1 MKYFEFNK
9 DEKTL
14 NALDQTGQIFAVN
27 RRNFI
32 VGGSALFAGFAI
44 PGGLSGAIASAN
56 PDTAEVNAWVSIHS
70 DGEVVIVSPN
80 AEMGQG
86 TMTAIPL
93 LAAEELDA
101 DWSKVRV
108 EQVGPISKEYG
119 NPIFGGIIHTV
130 ASLTTAGLF
139 DNVRL
144 AGAQARKM
152 LLAEAAKQ
160 WGVSVASLTTEN
172 GYVYQGLRKKSY
184 GDVIKGSKGLK
195 NPPKA
200 VRSDL
205 KKPSE
210 YRLIGKNIGRVD
222 VPAKVNGSAEFG
234 LDVKVP
240 GMVHASIIRAPMHGA
255 KPKKV
260 DNQNEGALKAKV
272 SIIKLDYGV
281 ALLAKDIADVL
292 AAREAVD
299 VNWELPSLARNY
311 DSQKSLG
318 DYAKV
323 SEDETVKGISWPG
336 KARVPWA
343 RAVRGDASDYKTKM
357 TSGDF
362 KSISATYTSE
372 HTYHAQMEPMNA
384 TAKVSSDGK
393 SAEIWAPTQAISVST
408 FAAAG
413 VLKTS
418 PGNIKVNTTF
428 LGGGFGRRAQ
438 VDYVVDAVILSK
450 ITKKPV
456 KVVWSREDD
465 LAAGAF
471 KPSTAVNLS
480 AAVSKDGQIGAWK
493 HRTVGESPLKYYAK
507 GLLGEKGE
515 DILIMSGSEQLNY
528 KLPNQIAEHINR
540 EQGTRLAAW
549 RGIGHGPNRFASES
563 FVDEIALS
571 LGQDPA
577 AYRLSLA
584 NNPRVKNVINKVME
598 MSDWGKRKD
607 GVSQGIAYSDY
618 NGSHSAGVAEISVD
632 EKTGKIKV
640 HRYYIAVDPGLPLL
654 PDNVRAQ
661 IESGVIY
668 GISAALTERVSHSEG
683 VVEQSNFH
691 DYEVLRMADVPEVI
705 IEIMPSGDRP
715 SAVGELGLPTTA
727 PAIAN
732 AFFKMTGK
740 RVRHMPM
747 NSETILEALKA

>member
-1 MKYFEFNK
+1 MKYFEFDQDK
-9 DEKTL
+9 KTL
-14 NALDQTGQIFAVN
+14 NALGPTGQVFTVN

-32 VGGSALFAGFAI
+32 VAGSALFAGFAI
-44 PGGLSGAIASAN
+44 PGHLSSTIASTNSDVAK
-56 PDTAEVNAWVSIHS
+56 VNAWVSIHS

-108 EQVGPISKEYG
+108 VQVGPVSKDYG

-152 LLAEAAKQ
+152 LLAEAASQ
-160 WGVSVASLTTEN
+160 WGVSVKSLSTEN
-172 GYVYQGLRKKSY
+172 GHVYLGSRKKSY
-184 GDVIKGSKGLK
+184 GDVIKDSKGLK
-195 NPPKA
+195 NPSKA

-210 YRLIGKNIGRVD
+210 YRLIGKDIGRVD

-234 LDVKVP
+234 LDVQVP

-255 KPKKV
+255 KPKTV
-260 DNQNEGALKAKV
+260 DNQIEAALKAKI

-281 ALLAKDIADVL
+281 AVIAKDIADVL
-292 AAREAVD
+292 AAREAVEVD
-299 VNWELPSLARNY
+299 WELPNLAKNY
-311 DSQKSLG
+311 DSQNSL
-318 DYAKV
+318 DEYAKV
-323 SEDETVKGISWPG
+323 SEDAAVDGIRWPG

-343 RAVRGDASDYKTKM
+343 KAVSGDAADYKTKM

-384 TAKVSSDGK
+384 TAEVSPDGK
-393 SAEIWAPTQAISVST
+393 SAEIWAPTQAVSVST

-418 PGNIKVNTTF
+418 PGNIKINTTF

-438 VDYVVDAVILSK
+438 VDYVVDAVLLSK
-450 ITKKPV
+450 IAKKPV

-480 AAVSKDGQIGAWK
+480 AAVDKDGKIAAWK

-528 KLPNQIAEHINR
+528 KLPNQIAEHINTD
-540 EQGTRLAAW
+540 QGTRLAAW

-563 FVDEIALS
+563 FVDEIAFS

-584 NNPRVKNVINKVME
+584 NNPRVKNVIEKVME
-598 MSDWGKRKD
+598 MSDWGKRKE
-607 GVSQGIAYSDY
+607 GISKGIAYSDY
-618 NGSHSAGVAEISVD
+618 NGSHSAGVAEISVN
-632 EKTGKIKV
+632 EKTGKIRV

-654 PDNVRAQ
+654 PDNVSAQ

-668 GISAALTERVSHSEG
+668 GISSALTERVSHAEG

-691 DYEVLRMADVPEVI
+691 DYEVLRMSDVPEVI
-705 IEIMPSGDRP
+705 IEILPFGDRP

-732 AFFKMTGK
+732 AFFQMTGK

-747 NSETILEALKA
+747 NSETILNVLKS